1 MRDRLLTIRE
11 ASKAF
16 NVSDF
21 TLRRR
26 IAAGELTVYTAP
38 LDRRARLLDAGE
50 LARYAAPRPLSA
62 PRVQEE
68 VPA

>member
-11 ASKAF
+11 ATKAF
-16 NVSDF
+16 GVSDF

-26 IAAGELTVYTAP
+26 IAAGELSTFVDP
-38 LDRRARLLDAGE
+38 FDRRARLLDADE
-50 LARYAAPRPLSA
+50 VARYAAPRRQPAPL
-62 PRVQEE
+62 RREE